1 MITFNEIIKKLLL
14 YDELNYL
21 QLPKEI
27 NEKIIINF
35 KESKSNNKENKNI
48 KIHIKELSEYFKLD
62 KLKIVK
68 LLYFNIEKFHQI
80 LYDYDTEI
88 ILENEEK
95 NLSYIFYVTLLI
107 KYNPS
112 IINYSFTI
120 ELIRGINN
128 KINEKNNKI
137 YQKLLLSKAIFDLI
151 DTYKGL
157 DEYNNKVNEIQNIE
171 TNNKNIFENLKNEN
185 NKNNENN
192 NLKLNFDL
200 TYIKSKT
207 VEQIY
212 IDIIIYLLTN
222 KSEDYNYIYG
232 AIKEMDL
239 ELINITKTMLEEI
252 KIFLDDEKNEMMNKY
267 LISKSNDL
275 LDENKINFSYILIKY
290 ILKSSTFIYQIK
302 FFQEIR
308 KNLFKLC
315 KPNNNIF
322 FKQQK
327 IDKLKYISE
336 VMFNY
341 EYYNNIYKIKDK
353 NLNEEKLTQI
363 DDSDSNIKNNKT
375 VQKYANPDIVNDTTT
390 NNNSTLMASTNKS
403 TQNIKINSNENNQKS
418 TKKESVK
425 KGLNERN
432 RNSQNINENKKE
444 INNNKKSQ
452 INKYTNND
460 FNLNG
465 NASALKNITNNNG
478 SSQKSKGTII
488 STFKNSIKK
497 ISDHII
503 SSKDKN
509 DIKKKYTAEFIT
521 EIQNIFVSGGTNNE
535 LITYNDSYGKIFSN
549 QTDDWVYNA
558 ILSDNKVNKSLIFLA
573 STKKK
578 IYTFSE
584 STKISENENLIENNL
599 LYLLFMEGSYYFACC
614 ENGVFL
620 YSSLTDKLQN
630 KNKFTIFPNILMK
643 SAIKINVDLLVFKSN
658 KIASKGISKLLL
670 FNFRNKKDIPNF
682 LESDEEYS
690 FVFSP
695 LGQALITHIFND
707 TKQDIEN
714 KILLYACKKY
724 IKNQENGILLLYNFH
739 QEPGDKDKDNQL
751 EKIKVDSYFH
761 NTGIFEP
768 YCICPLIVV
777 DLKNIL
783 DATVEI
789 KETDY
794 FLVGGFEKRRKQG
807 MIKLYK
813 IIYDEKNTKVTS
825 IEYIQ
830 DFNSF
835 DNDFQGFKGPVSCI
849 TQSKKDG
856 NLLITCW
863 DGNIYLVDRPN
874 IQIYYKQDEQI
885 KNSAINFFP
894 PPKNDKNQNQFNNN
908 NEIENDEKTTFKY
921 I

>member
-35 KESKSNNKENKNI
+35 KESKNNNKENKNI

-80 LYDYDTEI
+80 LYDYDIEI

-239 ELINITKTMLEEI
+239 ELINITKTMFEEI
-252 KIFLDDEKNEMMNKY
+252 KKFLDDEKNEMMNKY

-670 FNFRNKKDIPNF
+670 FLMI
-682 LESDEEYS
+682 
-690 FVFSP
+690 
-695 LGQALITHIFND
+695 Q
-707 TKQDIEN
+707 N
-714 KILLYACKKY
+714 KIL
-724 IKNQENGILLLYNFH
+724 
-739 QEPGDKDKDNQL
+739 
-751 EKIKVDSYFH
+751 KIKYYYTLV
-761 NTGIFEP
+761 
-768 YCICPLIVV
+768 
-777 DLKNIL
+777 KNIL
-783 DATVEI
+783 KTKKME
-789 KETDY
+789 Y
-794 FLVGGFEKRRKQG
+794 FFC
-807 MIKLYK
+807 
-813 IIYDEKNTKVTS
+813 II
-825 IEYIQ
+825 
-830 DFNSF
+830 F
-835 DNDFQGFKGPVSCI
+835 
-849 TQSKKDG
+849 
-856 NLLITCW
+856 
-863 DGNIYLVDRPN
+863 
-874 IQIYYKQDEQI
+874 I
-885 KNSAINFFP
+885 KNLEIRIRIIN
-894 PPKNDKNQNQFNNN
+894 
-908 NEIENDEKTTFKY
+908 
-921 I
+921 